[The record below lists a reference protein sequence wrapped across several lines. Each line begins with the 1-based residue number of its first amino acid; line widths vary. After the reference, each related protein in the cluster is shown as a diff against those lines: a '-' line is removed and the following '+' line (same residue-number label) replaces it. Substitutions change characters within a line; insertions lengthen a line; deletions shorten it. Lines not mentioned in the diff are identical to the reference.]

1 MLCLQG
7 FNRFCYTGITSLRN
21 LVSGKQTDWTCS
33 KCLITVLP
41 FHGVST
47 LDASSSSAW
56 DNESLSGVSE
66 EVLYTL
72 HLNTQSMFFREFQLV
87 INKHPF
93 DVLTLSETWLKAI
106 LSYSSM
112 LKFLGTRWNV
122 GIVKKRKA
130 AASACPFVRTW
141 NIKGDWI

>member
-7 FNRFCYTGITSLRN
+7 FNTFCYTGITSLRN
-21 LVSGKQTDWTCS
+21 LVNGKRTDWTCS

-41 FHGVST
+41 FHSVST
-47 LDASSSSAW
+47 LDASFSSAL

-66 EVLYTL
+66 EVMYTL
-72 HLNTQSMFFREFQLV
+72 HLNTQNMFFREFQLV
-87 INKHPF
+87 INKYLF

-106 LSYSSM
+106 LRYSSM
-112 LKFLGTRWNV
+112 LKFPGTRWNI
-122 GIVKKRKA
+122 GIVKKWKA
-130 AASACPFVRTW
+130 AASACIFVRTW